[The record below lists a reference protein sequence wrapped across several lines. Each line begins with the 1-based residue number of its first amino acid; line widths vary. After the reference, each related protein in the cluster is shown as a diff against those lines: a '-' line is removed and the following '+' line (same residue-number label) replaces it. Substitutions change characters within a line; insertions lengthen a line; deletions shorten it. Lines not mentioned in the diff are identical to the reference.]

1 MQIEYRPADE
11 TSAREFLQW
20 QYAPPYDVY
29 NCPPDR
35 IEEFILYNIDP
46 INNVHAMF
54 NREGELVG
62 YCSYGADAQ
71 VPGGDY
77 SKKALDIGMMI
88 KPQLTGQG
96 RGADFAREVIHNG
109 SRLYGPGK
117 MRVTIAAFNQ
127 RAMHIW
133 AKNGFQQ
140 SQRFKRKTDGMEFV
154 IMVLQFQK

>member
-1 MQIEYRPADE
+1 MQIEYRSADE

-29 NCPPDR
+29 NCPPER
-35 IEEFILYNIDP
+35 VEEFVRYNVDP
-46 INNVHAMF
+46 KNNVYAMF
-54 NREGELVG
+54 NQEGELVG
-62 YCSYGADAQ
+62 FCSYGADAQ

-77 SKKALDIGMMI
+77 SESALDIGMMI
-88 KPQLTGQG
+88 KPELTGQG

-109 SRLYGPGK
+109 SRLYGSGR

-127 RAMHIW
+127 RAMSVW
-133 AKNGFQQ
+133 GKNGFQQ